1 MNAEVRTQPACEW
14 LAASGCT
21 YNVFQH
27 KTKPALFCA
36 VPVDQPVPVFILW
49 EQWAFHQSLHPSDP
63 CPSGFR
69 PQAAQDGARFN
80 GFYLFQVTGHHPAHK
95 PPRLQE
101 RGCPMRGDRDQTG
114 LAVRAHVKTT
124 LGERARSVQRTAVT
138 WTKCEH

>member
-14 LAASGCT
+14 LATSGCT

-27 KTKPALFCA
+27 KTKPELFCA

-49 EQWAFHQSLHPSDP
+49 EQWAFIQSLHPSDP

-80 GFYLFQVTGHHPAHK
+80 GFYLFQGTSHHPVHK
-95 PPRLQE
+95 LSRLQE
-101 RGCPMRGDRDQTG
+101 TGCLKQGDQDQTG
-114 LAVRAHVKTT
+114 LAVREHVKTI
-124 LGERARSVQRTAVT
+124 LRKLVII
-138 WTKCEH
+138 